1 MEGVELYSI
10 FSGLVPCIGCILF
23 LTCYNTYM
31 ENNNTTIE
39 YDSIHLVR
47 VRERTVTKDNRFVF
61 QTVWNFSADGINEE
75 VYIVSAVVS
84 IDSESVCETFIFPA
98 RDDQGNDFNA
108 CEVFSSPDF
117 KGKTHDHKYMLGEYL
132 KRCDNE
138 QREESRFNAEN
149 FENLFCTS

>member
-1 MEGVELYSI
+1 METN
-10 FSGLVPCIGCILF
+10 P
-23 LTCYNTYM
+23 
-31 ENNNTTIE
+31 TIE

-61 QTVWNFSADGINEE
+61 QTVWNFSSDGINEE

-108 CEVFSSPDF
+108 LEVYSSPDF
-117 KGKTHDHKYMLGEYL
+117 KGKTHDHKFMLGEYL
-132 KRCDNE
+132 SKCELE
-138 QREESRFNAEN
+138 QREEQRKSSEN